1 MPTSRD
7 DSSETARPPAL
18 LVIDDVAAGY
28 GASLVIDG
36 VSAAVGRG
44 EVVCVIGAN
53 GSGKSTLL
61 KAVTGDLT
69 VQRGR
74 VSLDDD
80 DVTNLPRDLLV
91 RRGIGYVPQ
100 DREVFTTLSVREN
113 LQIGGYLL
121 RRRKAELAEAIERV
135 FTTFPALA
143 KLQKSAAG
151 ALSGG
156 ERKMLAIG
164 RALMTS
170 PKVVVLDEPSAGL
183 APAVGTQVLA
193 ERIPALAESGT
204 GVLLVEQRALQALE
218 HSHWGY
224 VMIGG
229 KVELSG
235 RASGILARGDV
246 GELFLGRGREE
257 LPRPHPHPHPHPDGL
272 AATTTPGK

>member
-1 MPTSRD
+1 MPTSKD
-7 DSSETARPPAL
+7 EAPARPPGL
-18 LVIDDVAAGY
+18 LVIEDVAAGY

-36 VSAAVGRG
+36 VSVAVGLG

-74 VSLDDD
+74 VTLDGE
-80 DVTNLPRDLLV
+80 DVTNVPRDVLV

-100 DREVFTTLSVREN
+100 DREVFTSLSVREN

-156 ERKMLAIG
+156 ERKMLALG

-193 ERIPALAESGT
+193 ERIPALAQAGT

-218 HSHWGY
+218 HSDWGY

-235 RASGILARGDV
+235 RAADILARGDV
-246 GELFLGRGREE
+246 GELFLGRAREE
-257 LPRPHPHPHPHPDGL
+257 RPHGL
-272 AATTTPGK
+272 AATGSPRQ